1 MKLFCME
8 KELRIIKN
16 RGHFPVPKVT
26 PHGIKIETIK
36 DKEEVLKA
44 VDAEI
49 EEMLEAV
56 RMSEEITKGN
66 KKKQETGANN

>member
-16 RGHFPVPKVT
+16 RGHFPVPKIT
-26 PHGIKIETIK
+26 LQGIKIETTK

-44 VDAEI
+44 VDAEKV
-49 EEMLEAV
+49 EMLKAI
-56 RMSEEITKGN
+56 RKSEENYKRE
-66 KKKQETGANN
+66 QEEAKNRDQ